1 MLEKDMMIGQKVY
14 VMDEDNISIITS
26 IEFEVTYYDH
36 RKSTYEAES
45 ADGNISLKD
54 LALEDMVLVSSYK
67 DWELL
72 ALFFSQMINKFGKKY
87 VHLVIY
93 DV

>member
-1 MLEKDMMIGQKVY
+1 MMEKDMMIGQKVY
-14 VMDEDNISIITS
+14 VMDEDDISIIAS

-45 ADGNISLKD
+45 IDGNVSLKD
-54 LALEDMVLVSSYK
+54 LAFEDMVLVSSYE

-72 ALFFSQMINKFGKKY
+72 ALFFYEKKSIS
-87 VHLVIY
+87 LVKSMY
-93 DV
+93 TW

>member
-45 ADGNISLKD
+45 ADGNVSLKD
-54 LALEDMVLVSSYK
+54 LALEDIVLVSSYE

-72 ALFFSQMINKFGKKY
+72 ALFFYEKKSTS
-87 VHLVIY
+87 LVKSMY
-93 DV
+93 TW

>member
-45 ADGNISLKD
+45 ADGNVSLKD
-54 LALEDMVLVSSYK
+54 LALEDMVLVSNYK
-67 DWELL
+67 DWELI
-72 ALFFSQMINKFGKKY
+72 ALFFFYKIF
-87 VHLVIY
+87 
-93 DV
+93 

>member
-36 RKSTYEAES
+36 KKSTYEAES
-45 ADGNISLKD
+45 SDGNVSLKD
-54 LALEDMVLVSSYK
+54 LTLEDMVLVSSYK
-67 DWELL
+67 D
-72 ALFFSQMINKFGKKY
+72 
-87 VHLVIY
+87 
-93 DV
+93 

>member
-36 RKSTYEAES
+36 RKSTYEVES
-45 ADGNISLKD
+45 VDGNASLKD
-54 LALEDMVLVSSYK
+54 LALEDMVLVSSYE
-67 DWELL
+67 D
-72 ALFFSQMINKFGKKY
+72 
-87 VHLVIY
+87 
-93 DV
+93 

>member
-1 MLEKDMMIGQKVY
+1 
-14 VMDEDNISIITS
+14 MDEDNISIITS

-45 ADGNISLKD
+45 ADGNVSLKD

-67 DWELL
+67 D
-72 ALFFSQMINKFGKKY
+72 
-87 VHLVIY
+87 
-93 DV
+93 